1 MDEAAARAGPWEN
14 RTDLAFFSGNLRL
27 GGHRKYL
34 RRLTIENRTQAVQG
48 TLRVQDVSSTFYT
61 PNQGAAAARAAAPAV
76 PPLSA
81 ACGYRYLI
89 SVPGG

>member
-1 MDEAAARAGPWEN
+1 MKMSRIPG
-14 RTDLAFFSGNLRL
+14 R
-27 GGHRKYL
+27 
-34 RRLTIENRTQAVQG
+34 QG
-48 TLRVQDVSSTFYT
+48 VQDVSSTFYT